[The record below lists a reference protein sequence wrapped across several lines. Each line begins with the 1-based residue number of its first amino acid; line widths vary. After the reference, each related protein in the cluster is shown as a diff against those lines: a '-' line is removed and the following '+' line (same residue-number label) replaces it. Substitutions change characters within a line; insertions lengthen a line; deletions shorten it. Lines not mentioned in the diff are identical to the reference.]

1 MENEEN
7 DEDLYMT
14 APEAKS
20 IKGFIRK
27 RRKTPSFRAGSV
39 KKNNGSAEEHHKI
52 AEWISKMTS
61 ARNEE

>member
-39 KKNNGSAEEHHKI
+39 KNDLFTI
-52 AEWISKMTS
+52 W
-61 ARNEE
+61 